1 MYYFID
7 YWSGKEMHKG
17 GPDCTKVSWIFCLL
31 LLFLGA
37 NAIQKSDGWTIP
49 KASESKSLAE
59 YSGRVRLVPK

>member
-1 MYYFID
+1 
-7 YWSGKEMHKG
+7 MHKG